1 LKIFNVTFDKVII
14 TQLFHK
20 NLLVLDV

>member
-1 LKIFNVTFDKVII
+1 MFDVTFDQVII

-20 NLLVLDV
+20 NLLVLDI